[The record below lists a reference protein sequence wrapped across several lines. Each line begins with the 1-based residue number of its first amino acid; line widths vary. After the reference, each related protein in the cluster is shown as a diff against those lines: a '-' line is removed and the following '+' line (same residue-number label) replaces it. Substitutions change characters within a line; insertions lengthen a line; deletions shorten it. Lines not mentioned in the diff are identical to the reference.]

1 MEFRAYIME
10 ISEYVSSKV
19 SCSLPFGQVGF
30 PAAQLTASQNIL
42 PIFCFSQT
50 RYKRYID
57 NSHLKRHESMHVAAA
72 FGLTRFIKN
81 IIQKGYSISERTSM
95 NEIPLHLAL
104 KSTQVDKELLKIL
117 LKTDP

>member
-1 MEFRAYIME
+1 ME

-30 PAAQLTASQNIL
+30 PAAQLAASQNIL

-57 NSHLKRHESMHVAAA
+57 NSHLKRHESMGLAHVSAHSK
-72 FGLTRFIKN
+72 FRSTGGFLYLTER
-81 IIQKGYSISERTSM
+81 YSSAWTLIGTVLDINQEQ
-95 NEIPLHLAL
+95 I
-104 KSTQVDKELLKIL
+104 
-117 LKTDP
+117 

>member
-1 MEFRAYIME
+1 MEFCAYIME

-42 PIFCFSQT
+42 PIFYFSQT

-57 NSHLKRHESMHVAAA
+57 NSHLKRHESICKRSLEVQINW
-72 FGLTRFIKN
+72 RFFVPN
-81 IIQKGYSISERTSM
+81 
-95 NEIPLHLAL
+95 
-104 KSTQVDKELLKIL
+104 
-117 LKTDP
+117 